1 MDPILSSLAPF
12 LQLSGHTPR
21 EALIKAENLDLVHKS
36 MTSAPESIGQLT
48 NLKMLLIHNNE
59 LSSLPISIGKLER
72 LTRLSVEQNRVSF
85 GLNLNISIS
94 LFSSYFLQTFFS
106 FHHCLLN
113 PSES

>member
-72 LTRLSVEQNRVSF
+72 LTRLSVEQNRLSSLPAESI
-85 GLNLNISIS
+85 GKLKNLTQLNLHNNQVS
-94 LFSSYFLQTFFS
+94 
-106 FHHCLLN
+106 
-113 PSES
+113 